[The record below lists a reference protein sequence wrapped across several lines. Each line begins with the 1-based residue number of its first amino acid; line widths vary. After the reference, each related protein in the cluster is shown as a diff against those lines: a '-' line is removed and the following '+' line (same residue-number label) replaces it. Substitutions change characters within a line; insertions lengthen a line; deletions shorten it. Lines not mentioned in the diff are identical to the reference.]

1 MKCPKCLSNFAY
13 TGTFT
18 YVDDLG
24 VVSEAFCY
32 CTKCKEDVT
41 ERITEEWIESCAKQF
56 NKDFKREGRGTG
68 GTGRGTENESQGPR
82 RQSG

>member
-1 MKCPKCLSNFAY
+1 MKCPKCLSNIAY

-41 ERITEEWIESCAKQF
+41 ERITDEWIESCAKQF

-68 GTGRGTENESQGPR
+68 GTGRATEIESQGPR